1 MTRPLHESAARLR
14 ALAPQR
20 TDPVCAR
27 LPTTVA
33 LYCVGGAVR
42 DALLGDD
49 SADHDFLVV
58 GATPQAMLDAGFRPV
73 GRDFPVFLHP
83 TSQAEFALARTE
95 RKSGV
100 GYHGFQFQADASV
113 TLEDDLLRRDLTIN
127 AMAVDEQGQL
137 HDPHDG
143 HADLQGQRL
152 RHVSPAF
159 QEDPVRLL
167 RLARFMARWPWA
179 QVDPDTAALCARMVD
194 AGEADNLVAERV
206 WQEVLKGLSEVAPQR
221 LVELLVSVGAWP
233 RIMQAPAPTQT
244 RLAQLEALALAKTDP
259 LITAAVL
266 WAEGLPEPMS
276 AVVPK
281 AVHEWVQMLGAGLD
295 QVPLRAPSESAEQ
308 WAGRCLQWCQRAD
321 LFRRPE
327 RLAALIHLGR
337 LLHNQ
342 PAQACEHLAQQ
353 VYELLQ
359 TPVGAV
365 AQEAQSKGQ
374 SIAEA
379 VAQAR
384 LEQLTAMATK
394 DLAGRSLL

>member
-1 MTRPLHESAARLR
+1 LTAPHQDSAARLL

-20 TDPVCAR
+20 TDTVCAR
-27 LPTTVA
+27 LPTTVS
-33 LYCVGGAVR
+33 LYCLGGAVR

-137 HDPHDG
+137 HDPHGG
-143 HADLQGQRL
+143 HADLQRQRL

-179 QVDPDTAALCARMVD
+179 EVDPDTAALCARMVD

-233 RIMQAPAPTQT
+233 RIMQTPAPTQT
-244 RLAQLEALALAKTDP
+244 RLAQLETLALAKTDP

-281 AVHEWVQMLGAGLD
+281 AVHEWAQMLGTGLD
-295 QVPLRAPSESAEQ
+295 QVPLRQSEEPAAD
-308 WAGRCLQWCQRAD
+308 WATRCLQWCQRAD

-327 RLAALIHLGR
+327 RLGPLIQLGR
-337 LLHNQ
+337 LLHHQ
-342 PAQACEHLAQQ
+342 PGHACEQFAHQ
-353 VYELLQ
+353 VHELLQ

-365 AQEAQSKGQ
+365 AQQAQSKGQ

-379 VAQAR
+379 VAEAR
-384 LEQLTAMATK
+384 LAQLTSM
-394 DLAGRSLL
+394 AGRGVTGP

>member
-1 MTRPLHESAARLR
+1 MTTQPPDAAARLR

-27 LPTTVA
+27 LPRTVA

-42 DALLGDD
+42 DALLGDP

-95 RKSGV
+95 RKHGV

-137 HDPHDG
+137 HDPHGG
-143 HADLQGQRL
+143 HADLQRQRL

-179 QVDPDTAALCARMVD
+179 QVDPDTAALCMRMVG

-206 WQEVLKGLSEVAPQR
+206 WQEVLKGLSEVAPHR

-233 RIMQAPAPTQT
+233 RIMQTPAPTQT
-244 RLAQLEALALAKTDP
+244 HLAQLEALALAKTDP
-259 LITAAVL
+259 LIIAAVL

-295 QVPLRAPSESAEQ
+295 QVPLRAPSEPAGP
-308 WAGRCLQWCQRAD
+308 WAGRCLQWCQSAD

-327 RLAALIHLGR
+327 RLAALMHLGR

-342 PAQACEHLAQQ
+342 PAQACEHLARQ
-353 VYELLQ
+353 VSELLQ

-365 AQEAQSKGQ
+365 AQQAQSKGQ

-384 LEQLTAMATK
+384 LKHLTALATK
-394 DLAGRSLL
+394 DVAGL